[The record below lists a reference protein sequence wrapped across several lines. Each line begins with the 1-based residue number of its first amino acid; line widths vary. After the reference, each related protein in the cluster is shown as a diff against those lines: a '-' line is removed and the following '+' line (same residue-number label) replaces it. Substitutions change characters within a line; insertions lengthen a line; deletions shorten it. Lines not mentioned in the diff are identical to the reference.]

1 MTGELLRAVRQTR
14 NGHHGLMER
23 TTRRGLEIT
32 IFGDPAAPM
41 VVCVIG
47 ESPVDLGES
56 ASFCLAVDQP
66 DEKIRHEFMKHT
78 NEYADEI
85 ADADAR

>member
-1 MTGELLRAVRQTR
+1 
-14 NGHHGLMER
+14 MER
-23 TTRRGLEIT
+23 TVRRGLKVT
-32 IFGDPAAPM
+32 LFGDPAGPT

-56 ASFCLAVDQP
+56 ASFTLAVDQP
-66 DEKIRHEFMKHT
+66 DEKIRHEFMTTT

-85 ADADAR
+85 ADADTR